1 MVKRFYKKSKNWSRR
16 IFHSFIVISTDVIFL
31 HWHIKLTYLTYLVTF
46 HMYSCD
52 WKQLINVSIASS
64 DHVFKF
70 SFFLFTTFFTLHNNF
85 FLMNMVL
92 FKFCVHVLFV
102 FVNSIRFVTCLNQM
116 SCNRGKTDSET
127 KKLKTKCFFQQKCFW
142 SEAKAF
148 ACFSGVSFAENH
160 EGNKWRY
167 TKSLIKNKFLFCFSR
182 FARALQ

>member
-52 WKQLINVSIASS
+52 WKQLTNVSIASS

-70 SFFLFTTFFTLHNNF
+70 SFFVFTTLFTLHNNF

-102 FVNSIRFVTCLNQM
+102 FVNSIRFATCLNQM
-116 SCNRGKTDSET
+116 SCNRGKTDGET
-127 KKLKTKCFFQQKCFW
+127 KRIKDKMFFSTKMFLIW
-142 SEAKAF
+142 
-148 ACFSGVSFAENH
+148 
-160 EGNKWRY
+160 
-167 TKSLIKNKFLFCFSR
+167 TKSISMFFRR
-182 FARALQ
+182 FVCWKTRRKQVTIHKKPN